1 MWPRPERAGAR
12 ITAVIFDMDDTL
24 IDWSGQE
31 IFGAEIGQRHLRR
44 AYTHL
49 AGQGFDLPAPE
60 DFFDSFGNILV
71 RAWAEAKQTWA
82 GVSLADV
89 LAQTLAA
96 AGLEPGQVDMEAL
109 LRVYEW
115 EPVPGVRPF
124 PDTLPV
130 LQTLKRQGYK
140 IGLVTN
146 AMQPMWMRDVELEN
160 YGILPYLDARITSG
174 DTGHMKPH
182 PAIYRR
188 ILALLEVEEPAR
200 AVFVGDRPE
209 NDIAGANE
217 AGLTSVLIT
226 PNHLRYDLKNVRPD
240 YTINRLA
247 ELLPILADLEQA
259 GDGQKEANHG

>member
-1 MWPRPERAGAR
+1 MSPRPDRPQAQ

-44 AYTHL
+44 AYTYL
-49 AGQGFDLPAPE
+49 TDQGFELPPQE
-60 DFFDSFGNILV
+60 QFFDSFGQVLV
-71 RAWAEAKQTWA
+71 QSWNEAKQTWA
-82 GVSLADV
+82 GVALADV
-89 LAQTLAA
+89 LRETLAA
-96 AGLEPGQVDMEAL
+96 VGLEPAQVDIDTL
-109 LRVYEW
+109 LHVYEW

-130 LQTLKRQGYK
+130 LQTLKQQGYK

-146 AMQPMWMRDVELEN
+146 AMQPMWMRDVELEH

-182 PAIYRR
+182 PAIYER
-188 ILALLEVEEPAR
+188 ILALLDVDDPDQ

-209 NDIAGANE
+209 NDIAGANDV
-217 AGLTSVLIT
+217 GLTSVLIT
-226 PNHLRYDLKNVRPD
+226 PNHLQYDLKNVQPD

-247 ELLPILADLEQA
+247 DLLPILAALEQTN
-259 GDGQKEANHG
+259 DGPREATNG